1 MIDTIVGMVI
11 TIATIGFGLYETY
24 VKNAASH
31 KTTQGKVDSVIATTV
46 KHESELEKLV
56 SDVET
61 LKAELTKT
69 K

>member
-1 MIDTIVGMVI
+1 MIDTVIGTVI
-11 TIATIGFGLYETY
+11 TIATIGFGLYESY

-46 KHESELEKLV
+46 KHESTIEQLV
-56 SDVET
+56 SDVKA
-61 LKAELTKT
+61 LKTELTKT

>member
-1 MIDTIVGMVI
+1 MIDTIIGTVI
-11 TIATIGFGLYETY
+11 TIATIGFGLYESY

-46 KHESELEKLV
+46 KHESTIEQLV
-56 SDVET
+56 ADVES
-61 LKAELTKT
+61 LKSEFTKS